1 MPKSKFILAGPSERQ
16 QYFVHNYNDN
26 SIRFVLNYPGL
37 IDPDLMKQTVKKVV
51 DSVNILHG
59 SFFTD
64 SINAYW
70 RINEDVDDI
79 HYFHYIRCSGD
90 PAETAYSLS
99 LFPVFAEDKVQI
111 RVWLVQSDNASSLVV
126 VISHLAV
133 DGGDGKYLL
142 GKIIEG
148 YNMVLENG
156 NCDGLEVKNGS
167 RAPEKL
173 YTELSTKEVFGL
185 VGMIANQLPK
195 ALSLYPF
202 PSEEMGMVRHLRKVI
217 PAETMSAARKR
228 AKAVGAS
235 ANDLLVTALTK
246 AYADL
251 DSIDETQPISVTSM
265 MDLRKHCKDG
275 ESEGLCNMS
284 GSMPTY
290 MENGV
295 QGSFEETLKEVAM
308 QTSAAK
314 SDPYAGLAGMPLI
327 HSATRN
333 VPMGLL
339 LKFVGKMYE
348 KASLGLTNLG
358 NVSCADY
365 ALGGIA
371 PSGGFF
377 GGPVKKK
384 PGMQVATMSFD
395 GECVLAVCGQ
405 FTDEDT
411 ALLQST
417 LDAMVS
423 YIETYGK
430 EE

>member
-70 RINEDVDDI
+70 RINEEVDAI

-111 RVWLVQSDNASSLVV
+111 RVWLVQSDSASSLVV
-126 VISHLAV
+126 VMSHLAV

-142 GKIIEG
+142 NKIIEG
-148 YNMVLENG
+148 YNMILETG
-156 NCDGLEVKNGS
+156 SCDALEVKNGS

-173 YTELSTKEVFGL
+173 YTELTTKEVFGL

-195 ALSLYPF
+195 ALSLYPY
-202 PSEEMGMVRHLRKVI
+202 PSEEMGMTRHLRKVI

-235 ANDLLVTALTK
+235 ANDLLVAALTQ

-251 DSIDETQPISVTSM
+251 DGIDETQPISVTSM

-290 MENGV
+290 MEKGV
-295 QGSFEETLKEVAM
+295 QGSFEDTLKEVAL

-314 SDPYAGLAGMPLI
+314 ADPYAGLAGMPLI

-348 KASLGLTNLG
+348 KASLGMTNLG
-358 NVSCADY
+358 NITCADY

-371 PSGGFF
+371 PDSGFF

-384 PGMQVATMSFD
+384 PGMQVAAMSFD
-395 GECVLAVCGQ
+395 GECVLSVCGQ
-405 FTDEDT
+405 FTAEDA

-417 LDAMVS
+417 LDAMAN
-423 YIETYGK
+423 YIEAYGK
-430 EE
+430 E

>member
-51 DSVNILHG
+51 DAVNILHG

-70 RINEDVDDI
+70 RINEEVDAI

-111 RVWLVQSDNASSLVV
+111 RVWLVQSDSASSLVV
-126 VISHLAV
+126 VMSHLAV

-142 GKIIEG
+142 NKIIEG
-148 YNMVLENG
+148 YNMILETG
-156 NCDGLEVKNGS
+156 NCDALEVKNGS

-173 YTELSTKEVFGL
+173 YTELTAKEVFGL

-195 ALSLYPF
+195 ALSLYPY
-202 PSEEMGMVRHLRKVI
+202 PSEEMGMTRHLRKVI

-235 ANDLLVTALTK
+235 ANDLLVAALTQ

-251 DSIDETQPISVTSM
+251 DGIK
-265 MDLRKHCKDG
+265 R
-275 ESEGLCNMS
+275 
-284 GSMPTY
+284 PTLSR
-290 MENGV
+290 G
-295 QGSFEETLKEVAM
+295 
-308 QTSAAK
+308 
-314 SDPYAGLAGMPLI
+314 
-327 HSATRN
+327 
-333 VPMGLL
+333 
-339 LKFVGKMYE
+339 
-348 KASLGLTNLG
+348 
-358 NVSCADY
+358 
-365 ALGGIA
+365 
-371 PSGGFF
+371 
-377 GGPVKKK
+377 
-384 PGMQVATMSFD
+384 
-395 GECVLAVCGQ
+395 
-405 FTDEDT
+405 
-411 ALLQST
+411 
-417 LDAMVS
+417 
-423 YIETYGK
+423 
-430 EE
+430 

>member
-70 RINEDVDDI
+70 RINEEVDAI

-111 RVWLVQSDNASSLVV
+111 RVWLVQSDSASSLVV
-126 VISHLAV
+126 VMSHLAV

-142 GKIIEG
+142 NKIIEG
-148 YNMVLENG
+148 YNMIHETG
-156 NCDGLEVKNGS
+156 SCDALEVKNGS

-173 YTELSTKEVFGL
+173 YTELTAKEVFGL

-195 ALSLYPF
+195 ALSLYPY
-202 PSEEMGMVRHLRKVI
+202 PSEEMGMTRHLRKVI

-235 ANDLLVTALTK
+235 ANDLLVAALTQ

-251 DSIDETQPISVTSM
+251 DGIDETQPISVTSM

-284 GSMPTY
+284 GSMPSY
-290 MENGV
+290 MEKGV
-295 QGSFEETLKEVAM
+295 QGSFEDTLKEVAL

-314 SDPYAGLAGMPLI
+314 ADPYAGLAGMPLI

-348 KASLGLTNLG
+348 KASLGMTNLG

-371 PSGGFF
+371 PNGGFF

-384 PGMQVATMSFD
+384 PGMQVAAMSFD

-405 FTDEDT
+405 FTDEDMV
-411 ALLQST
+411 LLQST
-417 LDAMVS
+417 LDTMVS
-423 YIETYGK
+423 YIETYAA
-430 EE
+430 E